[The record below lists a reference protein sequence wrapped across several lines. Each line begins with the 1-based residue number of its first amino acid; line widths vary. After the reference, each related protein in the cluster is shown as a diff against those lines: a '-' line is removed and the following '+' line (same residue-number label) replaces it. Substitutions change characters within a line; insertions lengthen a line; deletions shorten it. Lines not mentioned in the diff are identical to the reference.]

1 MLIIKYQKEKR
12 IFIIKIYFNNKTTK
26 QTEFSTIESNSINN
40 LSNSSH
46 AFKKEV
52 KIKNVKVMEWL
63 NCFKFCFKVY

>member
-1 MLIIKYQKEKR
+1 LIIKYQKEKR

-46 AFKKEV
+46 AFKKKV
-52 KIKNVKVMEWL
+52 KIKNVKFME
-63 NCFKFCFKVY
+63 